1 VSQQRDLKRGTIAL
15 WVGPSVYDFA
25 TALSFRRP
33 TQSLPGPAK
42 TFSLKQSRNAAILR
56 KAHAIVAH
64 AREQDRLRRCAKSAA
79 YRAIAMAREAYEK
92 INSSSTSDVDQ
103 KRWRERRELVEA
115 ELMRIVKSG
124 PA

>member
-1 VSQQRDLKRGTIAL
+1 MV
-15 WVGPSVYDFA
+15 
-25 TALSFRRP
+25 RP
-33 TQSLPGPAK
+33 TRLRHAAILREAHATLAGTGRDVQ
-42 TFSLKQSRNAAILR
+42 LKQSRNTAILR